1 MSVGTSYHIWKSEL
15 NTGPPLRQIRAQF
28 DDDTIRVYQAYSPQ
42 IAIRA
47 LRAQTFVAPFKMS
60 RMTWIKPSFLWMMY
74 RCGWGRKPGQER
86 VLAIDISR
94 EGFEWALHN
103 SCLSHFD
110 ATHDDTEEDW
120 ILRKEKSPVRIQW
133 DPERD
138 IRLERLEHRSIQIG
152 LSGAAIDKYVNEWVQ
167 RISDVTDLAQ
177 RLETAVATGDGTSVH
192 SLLPVELTYAAPSAV
207 QSRIGM
213 LIDE

>member
-1 MSVGTSYHIWKSEL
+1 M

-28 DDDTIRVYQAYSPQ
+28 DDQTIRVYQAYSPQ
-42 IAIRA
+42 IATRA
-47 LRAQTFVAPFKMS
+47 LRAQTFVSPFKMS

-74 RCGWGRKPGQER
+74 RCGWGTKPGQER

-94 EGFEWALHN
+94 EGFEWALRN

-110 ATHDDTEEDW
+110 AAHDETEEQW
-120 ILRKEKSPVRIQW
+120 SRRKEKSPVRIQW

-138 IRLERLEHRSIQIG
+138 VRLERMEHRSIQIG
-152 LSGAAIDKYVNEWVQ
+152 LSEAAIEKYVHEWIQ
-167 RISDVTDLAQ
+167 RISDVTDLAR
-177 RLETAVATGDGTSVH
+177 RLETAVANNDAASVQ
-192 SLLPVELTYAAPSAV
+192 SSLPVELPYSVPSDI

-213 LIDE
+213 QIND